1 MRTKVK
7 KNPKPKMLAAP
18 SPVTRVPSR
27 SISKLTQLLLFVRAG
42 GRCEFDGC
50 NKYLLRHHLTL
61 TEGNFG
67 EMAHVVAFS
76 PQGPRG
82 ARRLAAKK
90 LNSIANLMPLC
101 PDCHKLIDTHADEY
115 SVKTLRRFKQRHED
129 R

>member
-1 MRTKVK
+1 MRAKMK
-7 KNPKPKMLAAP
+7 KTSTTGPPAGA

-27 SISKLTQLLLFVRAG
+27 SIPKLTQLVLFVRAG

-50 NKYLLRHHLTL
+50 NKYVLRHHLTL

-82 ARRLAAKK
+82 AKGLSAKK
-90 LNSIANLMPLC
+90 LNSIANLMALC
-101 PDCHKLIDTHADEY
+101 PDCHKLIDTHADDY
-115 SVKTLRRFKQRHED
+115 SVKTLRRFKQR
-129 R
+129 

>member
-50 NKYLLRHHLTL
+50 NKYLLEHHLTL
-61 TEGNFG
+61 TEGNFAQV
-67 EMAHVVAFS
+67 AHIVAFKVA
-76 PQGPRG
+76 GPRG
-82 ARRLAAKK
+82 REGPRPEGI
-90 LNSIANLMPLC
+90 NDVANLMRLC
-101 PDCHKLIDTHADEY
+101 P
-115 SVKTLRRFKQRHED
+115 
-129 R
+129 

>member
-27 SISKLTQLLLFVRAG
+27 AIPKFTQLLLFVRAG

-67 EMAHVVAFS
+67 EVAHAVAFR
-76 PQGPRG
+76 PEGPPGR
-82 ARRLAAKK
+82 RRLEAKK
-90 LNSIANLMPLC
+90 LNAIANPTLLC
-101 PDCHKLIDTHADEY
+101 PGCPN
-115 SVKTLRRFKQRHED
+115 
-129 R
+129 